1 MTQRSHHWFMLFGNR
16 SADEVLDELAALQ
29 VDPADYV
36 AGAVK
41 RVLPPNSRDAYPVY
55 QSVCYELGVLP

>member
-1 MTQRSHHWFMLFGNR
+1 MLFGNR
-16 SADEVLDELAALQ
+16 SADEVLHELEGMQ

-41 RVLPPNSRDAYPVY
+41 RALPPNSKDAWPVY
-55 QSVCYELGVLP
+55 QTVCQELGVIP